1 MNVQFDDREAQTN
14 AMYNQLQQSG
24 NKGGLTGFLMKR
36 GMTEKK
42 ANTTLIIIAVVALA
56 LMAYFLSTAF

>member
-1 MNVQFDDREAQTN
+1 MNVQFDDKEAQTN

-42 ANTTLIIIAVVALA
+42 ANATLIIIALVALA
-56 LMAYFLSTAF
+56 LMVYFLKSTF